1 MGFFFANSVKEH
13 CTRTYQGLFS
23 LFTDM
28 YMYIGLLQIT
38 SGTFFKLCL
47 FCGLASQSIAM
58 DMSKRPSFQDLAS
71 LDKAKTTSTWTCFC
85 FELAAILKATER
97 ENCT

>member
-1 MGFFFANSVKEH
+1 MAFFANSVKEH
-13 CTRTYQGLFS
+13 FTNQGLFS

-47 FCGLASQSIAM
+47 FVLWFSVPVYSYGHV
-58 DMSKRPSFQDLAS
+58 
-71 LDKAKTTSTWTCFC
+71 KTTIFSRLGKPRQSEIKYF
-85 FELAAILKATER
+85 LDMILL
-97 ENCT
+97 